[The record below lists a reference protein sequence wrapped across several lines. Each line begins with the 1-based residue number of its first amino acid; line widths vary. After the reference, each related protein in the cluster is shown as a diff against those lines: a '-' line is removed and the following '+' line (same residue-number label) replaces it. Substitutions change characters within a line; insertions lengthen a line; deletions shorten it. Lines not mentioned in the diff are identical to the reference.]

1 LKFILLIENRE
12 IYTEMD
18 GVKIEHNW
26 ITIGKPEQILIID
39 VKDVISLKYF
49 LKNIK
54 SKYNLLP
61 VVEAKEIDKIEME
74 YKKRELELYKKIN
87 SPDTVI

>member
-1 LKFILLIENRE
+1 MKFILLIENRE